1 MKDQVKI
8 VECPRDAM
16 QGIQRFIDTP
26 LKIEYINLLLKCN
39 FDVLDLGSFVSHKAI
54 PQMKDTA
61 EVIKSIDL
69 MDSKTELLTIVANLK
84 GAKDALEFSEI
95 HTLGFP
101 LSVSNTFQLRN
112 TNKTIEDSLI
122 ELEQISSLCINKRK
136 KLVVYLSMGFGNPYG
151 DEWNEDLL
159 NDYIRSL
166 TSKMNIDTIALSD
179 TIGIAT
185 PELVNTVFSNLLEN
199 KPNTELS
206 AHLHVVPNLAEEIL
220 DAAFK
225 GGCRRFD
232 SAIKG
237 FGGCPMATDKL
248 TGNMPT
254 EKMLA
259 WLESKNI
266 GTKIDKFAFEQAYN
280 FSSKIFSNG

>member
-16 QGIQRFIDTP
+16 QGILHFIDTS

-54 PQMKDTA
+54 PQMRDTA
-61 EVIKSIDL
+61 EVIKNIDL
-69 MDSKTELLTIVANLK
+69 TNSKTEILTIVANLK
-84 GAKDALEFSEI
+84 GAKEALGFSEI
-95 HTLGFP
+95 HTLGYP
-101 LSVSNTFQLRN
+101 LSISNTFQLRN
-112 TNKTIEDSLI
+112 TNKTIENSLI
-122 ELEQISSLCINKRK
+122 ELDQISSLCINKRK

-151 DEWNEDLL
+151 DEWNQNIL
-159 NDYIRSL
+159 NDYIQDL

-185 PELVNTVFSNLLEN
+185 PELVFNVFSNLINN

-206 AHLHVVPNLAEEIL
+206 AHLHVVPKVAEEIL
-220 DAAFK
+220 EAAFK

-237 FGGCPMATDKL
+237 FGGCPMASDKL

-254 EKMLA
+254 EKMLS
-259 WLESKNI
+259 WLEAKNI
-266 GTKIDKFAFEQAYN
+266 GIKIDRFAFEQAYN

>member
-69 MDSKTELLTIVANLK
+69 TDSKTELLTIVANLK

-112 TNKTIEDSLI
+112 TNKTIVDSLI

-151 DEWNEDLL
+151 DEWNQNLL
-159 NDYIRSL
+159 NDYILSL

-185 PELVNTVFSNLLEN
+185 PELVHTVFSNLLEN

-206 AHLHVVPNLAEEIL
+206 AHLHVVPDLAEEIL

-254 EKMLA
+254 EKMLT